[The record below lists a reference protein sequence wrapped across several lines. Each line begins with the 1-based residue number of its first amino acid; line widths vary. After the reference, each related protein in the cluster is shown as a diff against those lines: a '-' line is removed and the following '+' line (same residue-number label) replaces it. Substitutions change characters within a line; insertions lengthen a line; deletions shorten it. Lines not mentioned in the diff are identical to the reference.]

1 LAIIAAVV
9 DYTLPSDEVTR
20 SRAAHRR
27 TREQREADC
36 IKAAILLASGWRAE
50 DVAEALLVDPN
61 TVRAHF
67 KRYRAGGLE
76 ALLKVEYHGSEAQL
90 SDAQPERLDRHLP
103 EHLYLSAKDIAAWV
117 EAEFK
122 VTDTPSGITA
132 LLHRL
137 GFVYKKPKLVPG
149 KANPQAQR
157 AFLARYEDL
166 KKNKGPDDVIVFMDA
181 AHPQHNP
188 VLGCGWIKRGQ
199 NHEVRSNSGRRRLNI
214 NGAID
219 LERMEPVVRY
229 DDTINADST
238 LALFDQLL
246 VVYAYAACIDVIC
259 DNARSYR
266 SKAVQ
271 AYLEDSRIKLVFLPP
286 YAPNLNPIERLWK
299 LFKKTTLYNRY
310 YESFGD
316 FRSACEGFFDNSH
329 LYRAQMRS
337 LLTEN
342 FAIVGE

>member
-1 LAIIAAVV
+1 MV
-9 DYTLPSDEVTR
+9 DYTLTSNELTQL
-20 SRAAHRR
+20 RAAHRR
-27 TREQREADC
+27 TRDQREADR
-36 IKAAILLASGWRAE
+36 IKAVILLASGWRAE

-61 TVRAHF
+61 TVRTHF
-67 KRYRAGGLE
+67 KRYRGGGLE
-76 ALLKVEYHGSEAQL
+76 ELLKVEYRGSDVQL
-90 SDAQPERLDRHLP
+90 SETQLDRLDLHLQ

-117 EAEFK
+117 QTEFG
-122 VTDTPSGITA
+122 VTYTPSGMTA

-149 KANPQAQR
+149 KADPQAQR
-157 AFLARYEDL
+157 AFLAKYAEL
-166 KKNKGPDDVIVFMDA
+166 KKNKGPNDVIVFMDA
-181 AHPQHNP
+181 VHPQHNP
-188 VLGCGWIKRGQ
+188 VLGYGWIKRGKD
-199 NHEVRSNSGRRRLNI
+199 HEVRSNSGRKRLNI

-238 LALFDQLL
+238 IALFDQLL
-246 VVYAYAACIDVIC
+246 LAYAYAACIHVIC
-259 DNARSYR
+259 DNARYYR

-271 AYLEDSRIKLVFLPP
+271 AYLENSRIKLVFLPP

-329 LYRAQMRS
+329 LYRDQMRS